1 MALLKDIKTIG
12 GAELAYWRLEG
23 VFPRPAYK
31 ECIIYLMGY
40 KTQQHRVD
48 FPMQFA
54 PKEYS
59 VSDHKQ
65 PAANGEP
72 IEVNDYSEWF
82 SPAALE
88 ASGNN
93 IYEQAFAY
101 LSSLPEFAGAVNVLE
116 A

>member
-1 MALLKDIKTIG
+1 MALLKDLKTNG
-12 GAELAYWRLEG
+12 GAELAYWRLGG

-40 KTQQHRVD
+40 ETQQDRID

-59 VSDHKQ
+59 MSDHK
-65 PAANGEP
+65 EP
-72 IEVNDYSEWF
+72 GADGAPVDVNDYSQWF

-101 LSSLPEFAGAVNVLE
+101 LRSLPEFAGSIDVLD
-116 A
+116 